1 MVALMGGKV
10 KVLRLD
16 QRSGLIKARMAGAAY
31 STGEVFHFHFH
42 FQFYMKNSIFFD
54 PSIIIF
60 TNVRR
65 AKGRAK
71 NYKLEPF
78 YSHTYL
84 IYYITL
90 YKDTD

>member
-42 FQFYMKNSIFFD
+42 FYMKNSIFFV
-54 PSIIIF
+54 PSIF

-65 AKGRAK
+65 AEGTAK
-71 NYKLEPF
+71 NYK
-78 YSHTYL
+78 Y
-84 IYYITL
+84 
-90 YKDTD
+90 